1 MVRLKRD
8 YRFGD
13 TCNHMDRSLWDSNF
27 WPGTIPRSINGNSY
41 PVDFYGDEESYFLV
55 GELPRI
61 KKEDLK
67 LKLENAV
74 LSINLTRKEKGE
86 L

>member
-1 MVRLKRD
+1 MARLKRG

-13 TCNHMDRSLWDSNF
+13 SFNYMDRSFWDSDF
-27 WPGTIPRSINGNSY
+27 WPGMIPRSINGNSY
-41 PVDFYGDEESYFLV
+41 PVDFYVDEESYFLV
-55 GELPRI
+55 AELPRI
-61 KKEDLK
+61 NKEDLE

-74 LSINLTRKEKGE
+74 LSINVTRKERGE